1 MCWPQAGG
9 KGVIIA
15 GLVRDMSH
23 TDSKRAS
30 KTKDCVCR
38 MAGRVVLVSCVY
50 SYKFKGP

>member
-1 MCWPQAGG
+1 MCWPGG

-30 KTKDCVCR
+30 KKTKECVCR
-38 MAGRVVLVSCVY
+38 MAARVLFVSCVS